1 MSEGPEVHR
10 ISAQLNEEFAGSR
23 IVAID
28 SRLKKAKAWLE
39 QHPGLVEGKEVRR
52 VYAAGKNILW
62 DLEGDI
68 YFQIHLLMFGK
79 IRTYSLRH
87 RVEYDRTTRA
97 LIVSTSRQAV
107 LTNVQVFNI
116 GIGDPF
122 CQVASLIE
130 IGPDMCSPDFDKR
143 LFLHRCL
150 NDPGNLDQEIGPVL
164 LYQSV
169 AAGLGNYLKSD
180 ILFECRI
187 NPWTLV
193 RDLTAEEQECLA
205 ETIPDIGQRA
215 MRNRGQTVS
224 DEVFERLQAEA
235 AEKGTTVRWR
245 DKHWVFRQSSRPCK
259 VCGTPIKQRRQGEG
273 KGRIT
278 FYCPQCQR
286 VA

>member
-39 QHPGLVEGKEVRR
+39 AHPGLVEGKEVRR
-52 VYAAGKNILW
+52 VYPAGKNILW
-62 DLEGDI
+62 DLEDDI
-68 YFQIHLLMFGK
+68 YFHIHLLMFGK

-97 LIVSTSRQAV
+97 LIVTTARQAV
-107 LTNVQVFNI
+107 LINVQVFNI
-116 GIGDPF
+116 GVGDPF
-122 CQVASLIE
+122 SQIPSLQE
-130 IGPDMCSPDFDKR
+130 IGPDMCSPTFDPA
-143 LFLHRCL
+143 LFLHRL
-150 NDPGNLDQEIGPVL
+150 NDPGNLDQEVGPVL

-193 RDLTAEEQECLA
+193 RELTPEQQKCLA
-205 ETIPDIGQRA
+205 EAIPDIGQRA
-215 MRNRGQTVS
+215 LRNRGQTVT
-224 DEVFERLQAEA
+224 DDVLAHLQAEA
-235 AEKGTTVRWR
+235 EEKGTTVRWR

-259 VCGTPIKQRRQGEG
+259 VCGTPIKQARQGVG

-278 FYCPQCQR
+278 FYCPQCQG
-286 VA
+286 VG